1 MPCSSTSSEASAG
14 CVSAFF
20 ADSRAVFSNIVR
32 SKQHGDSVILTKFDG
47 EVFLKAIEKQKAE
60 VLHLV
65 PPIVLFLTQTDLT
78 NSAPSWLPF
87 PRR

>member
-1 MPCSSTSSEASAG
+1 
-14 CVSAFF
+14 
-20 ADSRAVFSNIVR
+20 VFDVDLNHPT
-32 SKQHGDSVILTKFDG
+32 QHGDSVILTKFDG
-47 EVFLKAIEKQKAE
+47 EIFLKAIEKQKAE

-87 PRR
+87 FRY